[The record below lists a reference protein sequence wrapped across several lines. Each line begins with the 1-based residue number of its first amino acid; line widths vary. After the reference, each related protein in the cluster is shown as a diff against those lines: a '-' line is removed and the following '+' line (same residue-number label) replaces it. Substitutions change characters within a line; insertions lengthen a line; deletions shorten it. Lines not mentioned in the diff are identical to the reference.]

1 MSREEKTTTKINR
14 PEDRPATT
22 LGGLVE
28 AEDRFSTIRNL
39 LVALLLAVVLLGYA
53 IAASSS
59 YQGCVE
65 AASRDKDANPEKDCS
80 EWVPWPQ
87 GGFSDAGKREGSK

>member
-1 MSREEKTTTKINR
+1 MSPAEKTTTKIER

-22 LGGLVE
+22 LGSLVE

-39 LVALLLAVVLLGYA
+39 LMAILLAVIVLGYA

-59 YQGCVE
+59 YQACVT
-65 AASRDKDANPEKDCS
+65 AASRDKGANPEKDCS

-87 GGFSDAGKREGSK
+87 GGFADADKQGRDR